1 MNFNGSYDMG
11 KRVSKLDYEKIIKNT
26 LKRLYSNQAFSKGHL
41 LYERLTSGIP
51 PHLKGYVPDILDEL
65 VKKELVLF
73 YGKTKYGKAYQLNIK
88 KLKEI
93 EGLIF

>member
-1 MNFNGSYDMG
+1 MG
-11 KRVSKLDYEKIIKNT
+11 KKLNKQDYLKIKKNI

-51 PHLKGYVPDILDEL
+51 PHLKGYVKDVLDDL
-65 VKKELVLF
+65 IKGELVLF
-73 YGKTKYGKAYQLNIK
+73 YGKTKYGNAYQLNIK

-93 EGLIF
+93 EEIIG

>member
-1 MNFNGSYDMG
+1 MG
-11 KRVSKLDYEKIIKNT
+11 KKLNKQDYSKIKKNI

-51 PHLKGYVPDILDEL
+51 PHLTGFVKDVLDDL
-65 VKKELVLF
+65 VKEELVLL
-73 YGKTKYGKAYQLNIK
+73 YGKTKHGDAYQLNIK

-93 EGLIF
+93 EDLII